1 MTILDAVKESRNAK
15 VKAALDI
22 VYQLIEKLTA
32 EEDNECKQGPEQDSL
47 FCDAMMLGSL
57 LKGAAQ
63 IGIWPKLEASYVGQ
77 TVQDLRANIAEVKL
91 TDLSIYKRTPPHLD
105 HEYTKFISISMK
117 GVEDQYN
124 GVKLWDFKRRR

>member
-32 EEDNECKQGPEQDSL
+32 EEDNECKQGPEQDSF

-63 IGIWPKLEASYVGQ
+63 IGIWSKLETSYVGQ

-91 TDLSIYKRTPPHLD
+91 TDLDLQTHPTPPR
-105 HEYTKFISISMK
+105 S
-117 GVEDQYN
+117 
-124 GVKLWDFKRRR
+124 